1 MNIIYK
7 NKRLLHILLL
17 IINIHLFNTNE
28 IYKIPFGIYNYYEE
42 NELLNL
48 IETLFYN
55 LAFVNLSIGTPSQL
69 IPFQLNISSQTFY
82 VPNKFFDPD
91 RSSTYISISQKE
103 STYPYSDVISGFNS
117 KDVLKIG
124 NLEKEINFIYETN
137 TNAEN
142 NIGNIGLLIPYT
154 FQTDVYPFFN
164 SLKKANIIN
173 SYTFTL
179 KYFSNISLIDTI
191 YNYQKQNK
199 PIGEFIIG
207 DKPHNYEKNKNVYNE
222 NEYLKIRA
230 LYGFDH
236 LFWDISFNSI
246 YTQLKNN
253 NSFIGDF
260 GTSAAK
266 LNPNY
271 GFVISTSVYFS
282 KIKDIFFNNFKE
294 ICKEKT
300 LGKYYAY
307 IECDNND
314 NLILESF
321 PDLFFEQKEFE
332 TIFNLTY
339 EDLFILDESYN
350 KYIFLILNSRLNN
363 NWVLGSVFLRKYQ
376 FTFNT
381 DSKTIGYY
389 KSMNENIDENENIN
403 DDTSDKNDEEEENK
417 EKENEENNN
426 NNKENEKGQ
435 NNKEKD
441 KENNNDKNKDNNK
454 YITYIVIGFLFLIFC
469 VLFLLIGMWVQKSC
483 INNKRKK
490 RINELEDQNDDD
502 NYYYNED
509 KNNNLNPNKKDNEK
523 SGENQN
529 EYDKNDY
536 KIN

>member
-42 NELLNL
+42 NEPLNL

-69 IPFQLNISSQTFY
+69 IPFHLNISSQTFY

-207 DKPHNYEKNKNVYNE
+207 DEPHNYEKNKNVYNE
-222 NEYLKIRA
+222 NEYIKIRA
-230 LYGFDH
+230 LYQFNG

-253 NSFIGDF
+253 NSKIGDF
-260 GTSAAK
+260 GTSYAE
-266 LNPNY
+266 LNPNN
-271 GFVISTSVYFS
+271 GFVISTSIYFS

-300 LGKYYAY
+300 LGKYYEY
-307 IECDNND
+307 IECEKMIILFR
-314 NLILESF
+314 NLFQI
-321 PDLFFEQKEFE
+321 
-332 TIFNLTY
+332 Y
-339 EDLFILDESYN
+339 
-350 KYIFLILNSRLNN
+350 
-363 NWVLGSVFLRKYQ
+363 FLRKRNLKPY
-376 FTFNT
+376 
-381 DSKTIGYY
+381 
-389 KSMNENIDENENIN
+389 
-403 DDTSDKNDEEEENK
+403 
-417 EKENEENNN
+417 
-426 NNKENEKGQ
+426 
-435 NNKEKD
+435 
-441 KENNNDKNKDNNK
+441 
-454 YITYIVIGFLFLIFC
+454 LI
-469 VLFLLIGMWVQKSC
+469 
-483 INNKRKK
+483 
-490 RINELEDQNDDD
+490 
-502 NYYYNED
+502 
-509 KNNNLNPNKKDNEK
+509 
-523 SGENQN
+523 
-529 EYDKNDY
+529 
-536 KIN
+536 